1 MTAKDIAQKLNISP
15 SAVSLALNGRKGVSE
30 ETREKVL
37 ALAKEYGIKKGNRS
51 QIPLT
56 NTIALVIFRRYNWI
70 CNDNVFF
77 ASLIESIGTACRKA
91 NYILQIM
98 YFLENDDWDRQ
109 IDTIAASGC
118 SGVILLATEMFEHEY
133 APFHRLQLPV
143 VVLDNAFD
151 ESSFSSITIN
161 NLQGAALAVNYA
173 IEMGHRSIGFLKN
186 AANIRNFQERH
197 DGAQRAI
204 RLFNQ
209 RFPSDPVSVIPVD
222 VLFDSISEIY
232 SDMRKYLQKN
242 PEMPSVYI
250 ADNDTIAIPCIQ
262 ALQDHGF
269 RVPDDISVIGFDN
282 ASMTN
287 LINMDLTTIE
297 VPRLLLGHEATRLL
311 ISFIEG
317 DDPRS
322 VRICVNTTLIR
333 RSTVKRISA
342 V

>member
-1 MTAKDIAQKLNISP
+1 MTAKDIAQQLNISP

-30 ETREKVL
+30 ATREKVL
-37 ALAKEYGIKKGNRS
+37 ALAREYGIKKGIRT
-51 QIPLT
+51 QISPA

-70 CNDNVFF
+70 CNDNAFF
-77 ASLIESIGTACRKA
+77 SSLIESIGTACREA

-118 SGVILLATEMFEHEY
+118 SGVILLATEMFEHEC

-143 VVLDNAFD
+143 VVLDNTFD
-151 ESSFSSITIN
+151 ESPFSSITIN
-161 NLQGAALAVNYA
+161 NSQGAALAVNHA

-209 RFPSDPVSVIPVD
+209 RFPSDPVTVLPVD
-222 VLFDSISEIY
+222 VLFETIVETY
-232 SDMRKYLQKN
+232 SVMRKYLQKK
-242 PEMPSVYI
+242 PKMPSIYI

-282 ASMTN
+282 ASMAN
-287 LINMDLTTIE
+287 LINMDLTTID
-297 VPRLLLGHEATRLL
+297 VPKFLLGREAIRLL
-311 ISFIEG
+311 ISCIDG
-317 DDPRS
+317 ANPMS
-322 VRICVNTTLIR
+322 VRICVNTALIR
-333 RSTVKRISA
+333 RSTVRRIKA

>member
-1 MTAKDIAQKLNISP
+1 MTAKDIAQQLNISP

-30 ETREKVL
+30 TTREKVL
-37 ALAKEYGIKKGNRS
+37 ALAREYGIKKSVRP
-51 QIPLT
+51 QISPA
-56 NTIALVIFRRYNWI
+56 NTIALVIFQRYSWI
-70 CNDNVFF
+70 CNDNGFF
-77 ASLIESIGTACRKA
+77 ASLIESIGTACREA

-109 IDTIAASGC
+109 IDAIAASGC
-118 SGVILLATEMFEHEY
+118 SGVILLATEMFEHEC
-133 APFHRLQLPV
+133 APFHRLRLPV

-161 NLQGAALAVNYA
+161 NSQGAALAVNHA

-209 RFPSDPVSVIPVD
+209 RFPSDPVTVIPVD
-222 VLFDSISEIY
+222 VLFETITETY
-232 SDMRKYLQKN
+232 SVMRKYLQTN
-242 PEMPSVYI
+242 PQMPSIYI
-250 ADNDTIAIPCIQ
+250 ADNDTLAIPCIQ

-269 RVPDDISVIGFDN
+269 RVPDNISVIGFDN

-287 LINMDLTTIE
+287 LINMDLTTID
-297 VPRLLLGHEATRLL
+297 VPKLLLGREATRLL
-311 ISFIEG
+311 ISCIEG
-317 DDPRS
+317 AVLTS

-333 RSTVKRISA
+333 RSTVRRIRT